1 MKDVVICGIMLR
13 AEVRKSGESLI
24 LISYFVLSGDKNM
37 KQKLSKQNLLLV
49 GFTLFSMFF
58 GAGNLIF
65 PPFLG
70 AQAGVM
76 TWKAMSGFLL
86 SAVGLPVLGVAAVA
100 LSGGIGKLAG
110 RVHPAFAFL
119 FTLLI

>member
-1 MKDVVICGIMLR
+1 MLR

-100 LSGGIGKLAG
+100 LSQAASASWQAG
-110 RVHPAFAFL
+110 CTRPLHFCLPFL
-119 FTLLI
+119 SISP